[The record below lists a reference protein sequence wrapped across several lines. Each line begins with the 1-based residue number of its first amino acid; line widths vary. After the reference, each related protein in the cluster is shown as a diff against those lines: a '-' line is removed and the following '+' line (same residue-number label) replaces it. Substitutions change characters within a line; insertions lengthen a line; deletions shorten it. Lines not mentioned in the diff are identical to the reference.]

1 MGTEYPDVPR
11 LAVGGVVIKGD
22 RVLLVRRG
30 KPPAFGEWAIP
41 GGSVELGETLP
52 QAVEREIREET
63 GLIVK
68 AGEICHTFEAVK
80 RDDDGRVRFHYVII
94 DLTAEYLS
102 GEPIPASD
110 VTEAAWLTSGD
121 LADRPVNA
129 TTIELLKKLDF
140 IEP

>member
-1 MGTEYPDVPR
+1 M
-11 LAVGGVVIKGD
+11 
-22 RVLLVRRG
+22 
-30 KPPAFGEWAIP
+30 
-41 GGSVELGETLP
+41 
-52 QAVEREIREET
+52 
-63 GLIVK
+63 
-68 AGEICHTFEAVK
+68 
-80 RDDDGRVRFHYVII
+80 II

-129 TTIELLKKLDF
+129 TTIELLRKLDF